1 MSSNLFTG
9 LGDLYRANTPTQN
22 SSQRSFKTFAGHV
35 IEICMTSD
43 GPLYESPRDIG
54 KIKFRDLVTEYNRAE
69 SELTKFA
76 YPLDRSI
83 ARYPFPGEEVII
95 YQAVGESDSTIN
107 TTLANIYFYSFVVS
121 AMHNVSFN
129 ANPFFGTDAA
139 NIDPSTQLSNLLNLV
154 SNLVDPNSAKTRFD
168 VKIADINLVKDGS
181 NKLKVYKQLQPFEGD
196 FILQGRFG
204 NTIRFGSTSAKNETP
219 WSSGSNKPG
228 ISGDAV
234 MVLRV
239 DRDYVTN
246 EESMLAQEN
255 PDVDDASI
263 YLCTSQRVLLTLG
276 CSKELK
282 TWKSRY
288 NINDSNASGAGS
300 NITKTRDTSE
310 LWQKAV
316 ESDQPISQTFESP
329 TN

>member
-1 MSSNLFTG
+1 MGSNLFLG
-9 LGDLYRANTPTQN
+9 LGDLYKANTPTQN
-22 SSQRSFKTFAGHV
+22 SPQRSFKTFAGHV

-43 GPLYESPRDIG
+43 SSLFESPRDIG

-69 SELTKFA
+69 SELAKFA

-95 YQAVGESDSTIN
+95 YQAMGESDSIIN

-139 NIDPSTQLSNLLNLV
+139 NIDPLAVVSDLS
-154 SNLVDPNSAKTRFD
+154 KTRFD

-181 NKLKVYKQLQPFEGD
+181 NKSKVYKQLQPFEGD

-204 NTIRFGSTSAKNETP
+204 NAIRFGSTSAKNETP
-219 WSSGSNKPG
+219 WSQGANKPG
-228 ISGDAV
+228 VSGDAV

-282 TWKSRY
+282 TWKARY
-288 NINDSNASGAGS
+288 NINDNSGGASS

-310 LWQKAV
+310 LWQKTIDS
-316 ESDQPISQTFESP
+316 EQPVSQVFESP

>member
-1 MSSNLFTG
+1 MSSNLFLG
-9 LGDLYRANTPTQN
+9 LGDFYKVNTPTQN

-95 YQAVGESDSTIN
+95 YQAVGESDSIIN

-129 ANPFFGTDAA
+129 ANPFLGTDAA
-139 NIDPSTQLSNLLNLV
+139 NIDPLAQV
-154 SNLVDPNSAKTRFD
+154 SNLSKTRFD
-168 VKIADINLVKDGS
+168 AKIADINLVKDGS

-204 NTIRFGSTSAKNETP
+204 NAIRFGSTSAKNETP
-219 WSSGSNKPG
+219 WSQGTNKPG

-288 NINDSNASGAGS
+288 NINDKGGSGAGS
-300 NITKTRDTSE
+300 NVTKTRDTSE
-310 LWQKAV
+310 LWQKTID
-316 ESDQPISQTFESP
+316 SDQPVSQVYQSP